1 MVRFFSFVAFAVGA
15 HCVNAAAPFPNGV
28 IPALEQIVCHVA
40 ENKTLESFA
49 VHNVCEEVSKY
60 YPSGNA
66 TCEAD
71 LTKVWGSFAQQCK
84 DMDHLADWVQEEFCK
99 VSGSA
104 ALEAEVV
111 AVSCGIVH
119 YADPGIPSFV
129 CRRAM
134 QKTWSLLASECPKVV
149 VGMPELG
156 LFVGDIEKLICGVM
170 ENKTL
175 ERQASQKVCH
185 YAQQVTPSANITL
198 CVAEVERL
206 WGSFESDCKDVAS
219 LATWIRDE
227 FCHNAK
233 NSMMESEFAAVAC
246 GLAHYA
252 APQVPSV
259 VCKTAVQ
266 EAWLALASEC
276 PALVAEPV
284 QGPILV

>member
-1 MVRFFSFVAFAVGA
+1 V
-15 HCVNAAAPFPNGV
+15 HAAAPFPNGV

-49 VHNVCEEVSKY
+49 VHSVCEEVGKL

-71 LTKVWGSFAQQCK
+71 LTKAWGSFALQCK
-84 DMDHLADWVQEEFCK
+84 DMDHLADWVQDQFCK
-99 VSGSA
+99 VSGNA

-111 AVSCGIVH
+111 AVGCGMAH
-119 YADPGIPSFV
+119 YAVPGMPSFI
-129 CRRAM
+129 CTKAM
-134 QKTWSLLASECPKVV
+134 QKTWSLLASECPEAV

-170 ENKTL
+170 ENKTIAH
-175 ERQASQKVCH
+175 QASQKICQ
-185 YAQQVTPSANITL
+185 YAQQVTSSVNITL
-198 CVAEVERL
+198 CMHEVEHL
-206 WGSFESDCKDVAS
+206 WGSFKSDCKDMPS

-233 NSMMESEFAAVAC
+233 NGMMESEFAAVTC
-246 GLAHYA
+246 GLARYA

-259 VCKTAVQ
+259 VCKSAVQ
-266 EAWLALASEC
+266 EAWSALAHDC
-276 PALVAEPV
+276 PVFVAQPV
-284 QGPILV
+284 QAPILV